1 MIKKITPLIVIVL
14 SMFVWY
20 RCSSDSG
27 SSPAGQ
33 TGKGGS
39 MARFAIAGNYLY
51 TVDQTSLKTWNITN
65 PSAPVYADSTYI
77 GQNAETIF
85 GLGDKLFVGTQWGM
99 FIYDISAA
107 GSPRYVSEYAHIH
120 SCDPVV
126 AQGQYAYVTLNSENT
141 WCGNNANEL
150 HVIDIA
156 NPATPRLIKE
166 YPMTLPKGLAIS
178 ESTLFVCDKG
188 LRIFDATKPDSLVEI
203 FALSMDA
210 YDIIADAGHLIVT
223 GDDGIYQY
231 QYANKSLTR
240 LSHIA
245 PNYLAR

>member
-1 MIKKITPLIVIVL
+1 MLKNIKLLAAMVL
-14 SMFVWY
+14 MLLVLH

-27 SSPAGQ
+27 NTPVGQ

-39 MARFAIAGNYLY
+39 MARFAITGNYLY
-51 TVDQTSLKTWNITN
+51 TVDQTSLKTWNIIN
-65 PSAPVYADSTYI
+65 PPAPLFTDSTYI
-77 GQNAETIF
+77 GQNTETLF
-85 GLGDKLFVGTQWGM
+85 GMGDKLFVGTQWGM
-99 FIYDISAA
+99 YIYDISAG

-126 AQGQYAYVTLNSENT
+126 AQGEYAYVTLNSENT

-156 NPATPRLIKE
+156 NPAAPRLIKE
-166 YPMTLPKGLAIS
+166 YPMQLPKGLAIS

-188 LRIFDATKPDSLVEI
+188 LRIFDATVPDSLVEI
-203 FALSMDA
+203 FAFNMDA
-210 YDIIADAGHLIVT
+210 YDIIADEGHLIIT
-223 GDDGIYQY
+223 GNDGIYQY
-231 QYANKSLTR
+231 LYANKSITR